1 MEVWTTYLSIYISSC
16 VDQKLWRE
24 DSNFLFRAHS
34 ASASA
39 SASGSGS
46 GSAQPTATGESNN
59 NALQSSKLPQ
69 LTLPPPHLSL
79 AQLRLWVQWRWPSKA
94 LPAELV
100 VRQADAP
107 FVGRW
112 RISCPNPVGSYWS
125 TSCPKSLT
133 SRLHVCLFLHFSLLC
148 CLVPDKNSLVKIKTF
163 EKIPPREKDMIF
175 FFNGFVFLS
184 FFLQRKKKICFKNI
198 ILMFYEKTTTMFPR
212 VIPWKQFLETRFCC
226 TFCFCELQKCF

>member
-1 MEVWTTYLSIYISSC
+1 MSVWATYLSIIYISSC
-16 VDQKLWRE
+16 VDLKLWRE

-34 ASASA
+34 ALASA

-59 NALQSSKLPQ
+59 IALPGQSSKLPQ

-79 AQLRLWVQWRWPSKA
+79 PQLRLWVQWRWPSKA
-94 LPAELV
+94 VPAEPV
-100 VRQADAP
+100 AGQADAP
-107 FVGRW
+107 FVGRS

-125 TSCPKSLT
+125 TSCPKSLI

-148 CLVPDKNSLVKIKTF
+148 CLVPEKNSLVKIKTF
-163 EKIPPREKDMIF
+163 EKIPPREKKDMMFF

-184 FFLQRKKKICFKNI
+184 FFLQRKKKNCFKNI
-198 ILMFYEKTTTMFPR
+198 ILMFYEKKAAMFFR
-212 VIPWKQFLETRFCC
+212 SNSLKKFFRYIN
-226 TFCFCELQKCF
+226 